1 MVEEDEGTAP
11 PDEAA
16 ETTAGQS
23 CFERI
28 VYFPTVI
35 VLWLLAVVPVF
46 GNEHRVQDVDPV
58 FMRNL
63 VERMARYGGTYYE
76 NAIHNRGTFEP
87 FAYDL
92 ARRLTSYDGY
102 WFAISAMVAVMGGVV
117 AFVAAR
123 TSRRLGA
130 NKTVALGVAVVV
142 YLQMTMADYGWS
154 RVLYIRNITTL
165 LLVLVWVLAIS
176 ERPWAD
182 GTHARWTSIAVGAL
196 LGLRGRAAAHHRLHR
211 RGGRPGRARPA
222 LRPAAL
228 GGAGRARALRR
239 SEPPSP
245 PSWPRR
251 SGTSPAGGFN
261 EYWEGWWEYA
271 RFMGAGPGRSLSSQ
285 LSLGWDRWYEFHRQN
300 PMVVLM
306 LVAFL
311 GVIWLLWGQL
321 DRRARIL
328 HFGLVAW
335 WLAGWLELALSQ
347 RYSPHYYIV
356 IGIPLILIGAALA
369 GHACRAIAAH
379 RPGTK
384 VSLAVPLAA
393 AVLGVYLTSPT
404 IFRESVKRT
413 TQFDGVS
420 TLAREREKN
429 LAGPDR
435 SVRAVLDLVSE
446 QDDPLLAWTFDPF
459 VYPRFRRISA
469 TRFQWKFFMQGAI
482 YLGRTSPEYILP
494 DTWRWFDEDIEESRP
509 VAFVETEVVDSG
521 TPFDSYVRSD
531 LPGGVPRRGGQGV
544 APATRWPTSCSLRPD
559 RAPRGRPPRRS
570 LAGSGWEVTGD
581 RADFAV
587 ADLPADVDG
596 LVLSRDAC
604 TRIDLLADPGVGG
617 TLNDVQVRFANP
629 ANPNEEVQMLALQGD
644 KAGSGSA
651 GLGPLGFE
659 SVPSGVSGP
668 GPVALSI
675 VVGRH
680 SAALIVDGRL
690 RAAVRLHDGVTQAT
704 LATTMTELH
713 VSGLQVRAAP
723 SGGGCAGPGAGSE

>member
-23 CFERI
+23 RFERI

-142 YLQMTMADYGWS
+142 YVQMTMADYGWS

-176 ERPWAD
+176 ERPWAE
-182 GTHARWTSIAVGAL
+182 GRQARWTSIAVGAL
-196 LGLRGRAAAHHRLHR
+196 LGCVVEQLLTTVFTGAVVGLVALALLYDRRPSEERAGHVLSAIGAAVAAFLATPLWYLARGR
-211 RGGRPGRARPA
+211 
-222 LRPAAL
+222 
-228 GGAGRARALRR
+228 
-239 SEPPSP
+239 
-245 PSWPRR
+245 
-251 SGTSPAGGFN
+251 FN

-300 PMVVLM
+300 PMVILM

-311 GVIWLLWGQL
+311 SVIWLLWGQL

-328 HFGLVAW
+328 HLGLVAW
-335 WLAGWLELALSQ
+335 WLAGWFELALSQ
-347 RYSPHYYIV
+347 RYSAHYYIV

-369 GHACRAIAAH
+369 GHACRAIATH
-379 RPGTK
+379 RPSTK

-393 AVLGVYLTSPT
+393 AILGVYLTSPE

-509 VAFVETEVVDSG
+509 VAFVETEEVDGG
-521 TPFDSYVRSD
+521 TPFDSYVRSTFREVY
-531 LPGGVPRRGGQGV
+531 PGESAKVWLRDEV
-544 APATRWPTSCSLRPD
+544 ADELLAPAGSGTEWTSP
-559 RAPRGRPPRRS
+559 AGVRS
-570 LAGSGWEVTGD
+570 SSGWEVTGD

-587 ADLPADVDG
+587 ADLPADLDG

-617 TLNDVQVRFANP
+617 TLNDAQVRFANP

-668 GPVALSI
+668 GPVAMSI

-680 SAALIVDGRL
+680 SAALIVDGQL

-713 VSGLQVRAAP
+713 VSGLQVGAAP

>member
-1 MVEEDEGTAP
+1 MVEQDEHGEESPA
-11 PDEAA
+11 DA
-16 ETTAGQS
+16 EEVPAQQS
-23 CFERI
+23 RAERLL
-28 VYFPTVI
+28 YFPTVI

-87 FAYDL
+87 FAYDV
-92 ARRLTSYDGY
+92 ARRITSYDGY
-102 WFAISAMVAVMGGVV
+102 WFAISAMVAVIGGVV

-182 GTHARWTSIAVGAL
+182 GRQARWSSVAVGAL
-196 LGLRGRAAAHHRLHR
+196 LGCVVEQLLTTVFTGAVVGLVALALLYDRRPAKERAGHLLSAVGAATAAFLATPLWYLGRGR
-211 RGGRPGRARPA
+211 
-222 LRPAAL
+222 
-228 GGAGRARALRR
+228 
-239 SEPPSP
+239 
-245 PSWPRR
+245 
-251 SGTSPAGGFN
+251 FN

-306 LVAFL
+306 LLAFL

-328 HFGLVAW
+328 HLGLVAW
-335 WLAGWLELALSQ
+335 WLAGWLELVLSQ

-384 VSLAVPLAA
+384 VSLVVPLVA
-393 AVLGVYLTSPT
+393 AVLGVYLTSPG
-404 IFRESVKRT
+404 ILRESVKRT

-429 LAGPDR
+429 LAGADR

-459 VYPRFRRISA
+459 VYPRFRRIAA

-482 YLGRTSPEYILP
+482 YLGRTSPEYVLP
-494 DTWRWFDEDIEESRP
+494 DTWRWFGEDIEESRP
-509 VAFVETEVVDSG
+509 VAFVETEVVDRG
-521 TPFDSYVRSD
+521 TPFDSYVRSTFREVY
-531 LPGGVPRRGGQGV
+531 PGEAAKVWLRDEVADELLAPGSGAAWTSPAGVV
-544 APATRWPTSCSLRPD
+544 
-559 RAPRGRPPRRS
+559 
-570 LAGSGWEVTGD
+570 AGSGWEVAGD
-581 RADFAV
+581 RADFAP

-617 TLNDVQVRFANP
+617 TLTDVQVRFANP
-629 ANPNEEVQMLALQGD
+629 ANPNEEVQLLALQGD
-644 KAGSGSA
+644 EAGSGSA

-723 SGGGCAGPGAGSE
+723 SGGGCPGPGAGSE

>member
-1 MVEEDEGTAP
+1 MAEEDEGTAP
-11 PDEAA
+11 DEDEA
-16 ETTAGQS
+16 EDGRAGQS
-23 CFERI
+23 RAERLL
-28 VYFPTVI
+28 YFPTVI

-87 FAYDL
+87 LAYDL

-182 GTHARWTSIAVGAL
+182 GRHARWSSIAVGAL
-196 LGLRGRAAAHHRLHR
+196 LGCVVEQLLTTVFTGAVVGLVALALLYDRRPSEERAGHVLSAVGAAIAAFVATPLWYVARGR
-211 RGGRPGRARPA
+211 
-222 LRPAAL
+222 
-228 GGAGRARALRR
+228 
-239 SEPPSP
+239 
-245 PSWPRR
+245 
-251 SGTSPAGGFN
+251 FN

-300 PMVVLM
+300 PLVVLM

-311 GVIWLLWGQL
+311 GIIWLLWDQL

-328 HFGLVAW
+328 HLGLVAW
-335 WLAGWLELALSQ
+335 WLAGWVELALSQ

-369 GHACRAIAAH
+369 GHACRGIAAH

-393 AVLGVYLTSPT
+393 AVLGVYLTSPE

-494 DTWRWFDEDIEESRP
+494 DTWRWFDEDIEESHP

-521 TPFDSYVRSD
+521 TPFDSYVRSTFREVY
-531 LPGGVPRRGGQGV
+531 PGSAAKVWLRGEV
-544 APATRWPTSCSLRPD
+544 ADELL
-559 RAPRGRPPRRS
+559 APRGSGAAWTAPAGVRS
-570 LAGSGWEVTGD
+570 GSGWEVTGD

-587 ADLPADVDG
+587 AGLPADADG

-604 TRIDLLADPGVGG
+604 TRIDLLADPGVGA
-617 TLNDVQVRFANP
+617 TLDDVQIRFASP
-629 ANPNEEVQMLALQGD
+629 VDPNEEVQVLALQGD

-659 SVPSGVSGP
+659 SVPSGVNGP

-680 SAALIVDGRL
+680 SAALIVDGQL
-690 RAAVRLHDGVTQAT
+690 RAAVRLHEGVTQAT
-704 LATTMTELH
+704 LVTTMSELH
-713 VSGLQVRAAP
+713 VSGLQVREAP
-723 SGGGCAGPGAGSE
+723 TGGGCPGPGAGSE